1 MSYAQYESMLG
12 SVKRLL
18 ETVGAYQKK
27 LFRSGK
33 PGGGGEKSAREFVSG
48 VDIESESRIREGLN
62 GIFREASFFGEE
74 TEQTFGE
81 RYTWIVDPIDGTVN
95 YLSGFDVWSISV
107 ALFEGRKPI
116 LGAVYKPY
124 TGEFFHAIRGKGA
137 FHGEKP
143 LHRAETL
150 ILKDSLIA
158 TAFPYRSRDTADDF
172 FRSAQDVLYKC
183 RGIRRIGSAALDLSY
198 VASGYF
204 QGYWEV
210 DLKPYDVAAA
220 LLMLEETGALPLRFR
235 ENPTI
240 RSRAERSWQGAPAF
254 MKRLNFAMAT
264 RNASMARAC

>member
-1 MSYAQYESMLG
+1 MSYAQYASMLS

-18 ETVGAYQKK
+18 KTVGAYQKK
-27 LFRSGK
+27 LFRSEK
-33 PGGGGEKSAREFVSG
+33 PGGGGEKSAREFVSC
-48 VDIESESRIREGLN
+48 VDIESESRIRDGLYR
-62 GIFREASFFGEE
+62 IFREASFFGEE
-74 TEQTFGE
+74 TEQTLGE

-116 LGAVYKPY
+116 LGIVYKPY

-137 FHGEKP
+137 FHGKTPLPMVEKIP
-143 LHRAETL
+143 
-150 ILKDSLIA
+150 LKDSLLA

-172 FRSAQDVLYKC
+172 FRSAQDILYRC

-198 VASGYF
+198 VAAGYF

-220 LLMLEETGALPLRFR
+220 LLMLEETGCTATTFSGKPYDPFSCRTLVAGCPGVHETL
-235 ENPTI
+235 
-240 RSRAERSWQGAPAF
+240 QGILFKHYAA
-254 MKRLNFAMAT
+254 KD
-264 RNASMARAC
+264 